1 MLFTAH
7 LPKPGYTDERGGIAG
22 MPGKK
27 RRNSMKTVDFSLD
40 GKVALVTGASRG
52 IGEAIATT
60 LAEYGAQVVLVSR
73 KQDAL
78 KHVAEKIENAGG
90 AALPIACHM
99 GKPDQMGELFKTIK
113 EECGRLDILV
123 NNAATNPYFGDMLGA
138 DEGVWD
144 KTNDVNLKG
153 PFFMI
158 QHAARMM
165 IETGG
170 GSIVNVASVNG
181 VSPAL
186 FQGIYSITKA
196 GLISMTKAYAQE
208 LADVNIRVNAL
219 LPGLTETKFS
229 AALFSNDDI
238 YKYAVGKIPMNRH
251 AQPMEM
257 AGAVLYLVSDAA
269 SFTTGACIACDGGM
283 LI

>member
-1 MLFTAH
+1 
-7 LPKPGYTDERGGIAG
+7 
-22 MPGKK
+22 
-27 RRNSMKTVDFSLD
+27 MKTIDFSLD

-60 LAEYGAQVVLVSR
+60 LAEYGAQVILVSR
-73 KQDAL
+73 KLDAL
-78 KHVAEKIENAGG
+78 KSVAEKINAAGG
-90 AALPIACHM
+90 TAVPIACNM
-99 GKPDQMGELFKTIK
+99 GKQDQISELFKEIRDRF
-113 EECGRLDILV
+113 GRLDILV

-158 QHAARMM
+158 QHAAKIMT
-165 IETGG
+165 ETGG
-170 GSIVNVASVNG
+170 GSIVNVASVNA

-208 LADVNIRVNAL
+208 LARAKIRVNAL
-219 LPGLTETKFS
+219 LPGFTETSFS
-229 AALFSNDDI
+229 VALFSNDDI
-238 YKYAVGKIPMNRH
+238 YNYAMSRTPMNRH

-257 AGAVLYLVSDAA
+257 AGAVLYLVSDA
-269 SFTTGACIACDGGM
+269 SSYTTGTCIVCDGGM